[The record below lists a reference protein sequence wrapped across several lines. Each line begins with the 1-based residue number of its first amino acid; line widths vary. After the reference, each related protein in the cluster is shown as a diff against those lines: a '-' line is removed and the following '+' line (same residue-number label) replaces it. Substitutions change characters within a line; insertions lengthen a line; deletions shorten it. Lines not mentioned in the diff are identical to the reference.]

1 MYGLVEAQRQNGEL
15 FVYLRDKLKLVS
27 DDKVTEVLSSILET
41 DLDHLFVPI
50 ANEQLSKNPES
61 PASPESPAAGEEAG
75 AASEEAA
82 PSAEEAVAARDKEV
96 PVGEGSVQS
105 PAGEV
110 ASNAATQAKLEV
122 GLTKKKKEATITL

>member
-1 MYGLVEAQRQNGEL
+1 MYGLVEAQRKNGEL

-50 ANEQLSKNPES
+50 ANEKLSKNPE
-61 PASPESPAAGEEAG
+61 SPESPAAGEEAG
-75 AASEEAA
+75 AASEEAT
-82 PSAEEAVAARDKEV
+82 PSAEEAAAARDEEV

-105 PAGEV
+105 PTGEV
-110 ASNAATQAKLEV
+110 ASNAAAKLELD
-122 GLTKKKKEATITL
+122 LTNKKKEATITL